1 MSRRYLFIPLSFFFN
16 RDYREFERGGMAF
29 EEANLKVFVVSVPTC
44 LNRTAFLVGS
54 DPIAGRWL
62 AGSRCSII
70 SCCQRRFIV
79 SLVSGNRS
87 SSLA

>member
-1 MSRRYLFIPLSFFFN
+1 
-16 RDYREFERGGMAF
+16 MAF
-29 EEANLKVFVVSVPTC
+29 EEANLKMFVVSVPTC

-70 SCCQRRFIV
+70 SCCQRRV
-79 SLVSGNRS
+79 HRKPVPGTDLLLWPNS
-87 SSLA
+87 SRARDSDAAEIRAD